1 MNNIDI
7 CITLKAT
14 RSLKVKVLMF
24 ANLSGV
30 TFATS
35 DVLHRSAG
43 LPNGSTCKLYM
54 LGSRSSRPSSTVRS
68 TLNGTSDLLTQWQC
82 IVSAW

>member
-30 TFATS
+30 TFATI
-35 DVLHRSAG
+35 G
-43 LPNGSTCKLYM
+43 LM
-54 LGSRSSRPSSTVRS
+54 F
-68 TLNGTSDLLTQWQC
+68 C
-82 IVSAW
+82 IVLLDSPMAPPASCTCWDPAAAAHLRR

>member
-30 TFATS
+30 TFATI
-35 DVLHRSAG
+35 G
-43 LPNGSTCKLYM
+43 LM
-54 LGSRSSRPSSTVRS
+54 F
-68 TLNGTSDLLTQWQC
+68 C
-82 IVSAW
+82 IVLLDSQWPHLQAVHVGIPQQPPIFDGEIHFKQDFGPLDTVAVHS